1 MIIHSVEIE
10 NFRGITHLTLGELPE
25 TGVFVISGDNEQG
38 KSTVLEA
45 ISCALTEPHHT
56 KKKEIKA
63 IQPVG
68 QSVAPT
74 VKLRATVGEYTF
86 TIEKRWLK
94 AAASR
99 LHLTAPR
106 PAQYV
111 DREADNELQ
120 QILENN
126 VDRNLLDKLFISQ
139 DELDPELA
147 AVGIPSLEKAL
158 NSQTGG
164 DEDYFASSDDDLMRA
179 VEEEYG
185 KYYTAKGQVKKS
197 SELDRAES
205 EHAAALAA
213 KDAAVAEVKDLRT
226 FVQEVERAHETI
238 ELNVKNEPSLVA
250 ARDNALHAVEKATA
264 IIEELEKARGGVE
277 QAQEKVKY
285 VRSEQDRLDALK
297 AEEKARTEAV
307 QRAHDAL
314 VEAQEAADKEAV
326 KITELAKRVAEAR
339 EAEDRAYQE
348 LDVEKKTL
356 KSVVEFA
363 EFQNLRQRIAQ
374 IDETEKAITAARS
387 ALPEHPLSKKD
398 LAHLEKLHATVEVAR
413 AVLQAAQAT
422 LEFTGEGRIT
432 VDGETYEAADK
443 PNVHLNAGSTIRIG
457 DVTAIF
463 SPGKNSSTTVRDELD
478 DARTQWKR
486 ALEKAHLLSLDEAY
500 ERRSATETAEETLS
514 QAQKAYSD
522 AVGDIDVPQTRQR
535 CAELEQHWNVR
546 PEPKETADAVEK
558 RVRELEEVHRAA
570 TLTLR
575 TAENEREPWL
585 EKKAASALTQANA
598 RHELAVQECERVSA
612 QLQAMEKES
621 DEESLAQRVAVAE
634 RNLEAS
640 RTALQEIEV
649 AYKEMQ
655 PQEAEDRNEAAEA
668 KLKAARKRIQ
678 DARDTVNQYQGR
690 IEQAQGAEERQA
702 QAEDRYA
709 AAEAKL
715 NSIRRQA
722 NAAKVLRTTLRAHQD
737 AARQRYAQPFAD
749 ALQEMAQPIF
759 GADVRFNLDDTLRIV
774 ERTQGDRTVPVG
786 DLSGGAKEQL
796 MLLSR
801 FAVAKLADGSSDS
814 PVPVFIDDALGNTD
828 TGRLN
833 DMAMMVNRLGKKRQ
847 VFVLTCVP
855 ERFDAVANKHDYP
868 MSLLRSR

>member
-10 NFRGITHLTLGELPE
+10 NFRGINHLALGELPE

-68 QSVAPT
+68 QSVAPK
-74 VKLRATVGEYTF
+74 VKLHATVGEYTF
-86 TIEKRWLK
+86 TIEKQWLK
-94 AAASR
+94 AAFSR
-99 LHLTAPR
+99 LHITAPR

-126 VDRNLLDKLFISQ
+126 VDRNLLDKLFINQ

-164 DEDYFASSDDDLMRA
+164 DENYFASSDDDLMRA
-179 VEEEYG
+179 VEDEYG

-197 SELDRAES
+197 SELERAES
-205 EHAAALAA
+205 EHAAAHAA
-213 KDAAVAEVKDLRT
+213 RDAAVAVVQELRT
-226 FVQEVERAHETI
+226 FVQEVERAYETI
-238 ELNVKNEPSLVA
+238 ELNAKNEPSLEA
-250 ARDNALHAVEKATA
+250 ACENARQAVEQAKKIT
-264 IIEELEKARGGVE
+264 EELDKARHSVQ
-277 QAQEKVKY
+277 QAQEKLKY
-285 VRSEQDRLDALK
+285 VHSERDRLEALKSEVKSREQAVEHAKDAL
-297 AEEKARTEAV
+297 A
-307 QRAHDAL
+307 
-314 VEAQEAADKEAV
+314 EAQDAADKEAV
-326 KITELAKRVAEAR
+326 KIAELARRVEEAR
-339 EAEDRAYQE
+339 ETEDRAYQA
-348 LDVEKKTL
+348 LDTEKKTL
-356 KSVVEFA
+356 KGVLEFA
-363 EFQNLRQRIAQ
+363 ELQDLRQRIGK
-374 IDETEKAITAARS
+374 IDEAEKEITAARS
-387 ALPEHPLSKKD
+387 ALPEQPLSKKD
-398 LAHLEKLHATVEVAR
+398 LAHLEKLHSTVEVAR

-422 LEFTGEGRIT
+422 LEFTGAGHIT
-432 VDGETYEAADK
+432 VDGENYEAADN
-443 PNVHLNAGSTIRIG
+443 PNVHLNTGSTIQIG
-457 DVTAIF
+457 DVTAVF
-463 SPGKNSSTTVRDELD
+463 SPGKNSSTTARDD
-478 DARTQWKR
+478 FDNARTEWDR
-486 ALEKAHLLSLDEAY
+486 ALEKAGVLSLDEAY
-500 ERRSATETAEETLS
+500 ERRSATEAAEESLGE
-514 QAQKAYSD
+514 AQKAYSE
-522 AVGDIDVPQTRQR
+522 AIEDIDVAQARQR
-535 CAELEQHWNVR
+535 CAALEHRWKGV
-546 PEPKETADAVEK
+546 PEPTESAAALEK
-558 RVRELEEVHRAA
+558 RVNELEEVHRAA

-575 TAENEREPWL
+575 TAEKEREPWL
-585 EKKAASALTQANA
+585 EKKAASALTQATA
-598 RHELAVQECERVSA
+598 RYELAEQEHERVSA
-612 QLQAMEKES
+612 QLKAADQES

-634 RNLEAS
+634 QHLEAC
-640 RTALQEIEV
+640 RATFNEV
-649 AYKEMQ
+649 QATYKEVQ
-655 PQEAEDRNEAAEA
+655 PEEAEDRYEAAEA
-668 KLKAARKRIQ
+668 KLKATRKRIQ

-709 AAEAKL
+709 AAETKL
-715 NSIRRQA
+715 NSVLRQA

-801 FAVAKLADGSSDS
+801 FAVAKLADGTSDS

-833 DMAMMVNRLGKKRQ
+833 DMAMMVNRLGKNRQ
-847 VFVLTCVP
+847 VFVLACVP

-868 MSLLRSR
+868 MSVLRSQ